1 MTKIKNGQLV
11 FLTTFS
17 IFTLE
22 AMFHYNYG
30 KGGKKEGE
38 GLDFHLPE
46 KKDWL
51 RIIATVA
58 VFSYLNAKLLNYLRE
73 N

>member
-1 MTKIKNGQLV
+1 
-11 FLTTFS
+11 
-17 IFTLE
+17 LE

-51 RIIATVA
+51 RIIGTVA
-58 VFSYLNAKLLNYLRE
+58 VFSYINAKLLNYLRE

>member
-1 MTKIKNGQLV
+1 MAKIKNGQLV
-11 FLTTFS
+11 SLTTFS

-30 KGGKKEGE
+30 KGGEKEGE
-38 GLDFHLPE
+38 GLDFHLPD

-51 RIIATVA
+51 RITHCN
-58 VFSYLNAKLLNYLRE
+58 SNQHDCMWM
-73 N
+73 